1 MEEAL
6 QDTRTDSRG
15 SAGARGFAAL
25 PDALL
30 RYLEARGVLLTIEGR
45 EAAQQLLCVVFRGV
59 LAAILGF
66 TGWLLLMVAVT
77 GYLAASRGWS
87 WPQVAAA
94 VGLANLV
101 LAIAFASAASR
112 RISSARWFEHTLSE
126 FEKDRAWL
134 GQLNDRH

>member
-1 MEEAL
+1 MEEAS
-6 QDTRTDSRG
+6 QDTRTDRRG
-15 SAGARGFAAL
+15 GAGARGIAVL

-30 RYLEARGVLLTIEGR
+30 RYLEARGVLLTVEGR
-45 EAAQQLLCVVFRGV
+45 EAAQQLLSVVFRGV

-77 GYLAASRGWS
+77 GYLAAAKGWS

-101 LAIAFASAASR
+101 LAIAFAFAASR
-112 RISSARWFEHTLSE
+112 RISSARWFEHTLNE
-126 FEKDRAWL
+126 FGKDRAWL